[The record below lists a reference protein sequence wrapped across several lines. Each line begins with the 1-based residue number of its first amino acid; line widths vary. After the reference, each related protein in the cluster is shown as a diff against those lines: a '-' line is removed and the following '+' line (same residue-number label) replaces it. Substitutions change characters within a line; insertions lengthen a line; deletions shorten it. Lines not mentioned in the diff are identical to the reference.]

1 MHRRQLLIRSA
12 AAAAACAAPAVLR
25 AAAPAKVREFYA
37 PDGSMSDWALTNE
50 GKRVTVEGFMAPP
63 LKANSTFFVQ
73 TKMPMSV
80 CPFCETEAEWPDDIV
95 AVYTRRIYDVVPFN
109 RKIVT
114 TGVIELGPYRDP
126 DTRFLSMVRIA
137 EASVQRIR

>member
-1 MHRRQLLIRSA
+1 MHRRDLLCLTA
-12 AAAAACAAPAVLR
+12 AALAAPGVLR
-25 AAAPAKVREFYA
+25 AESPAKVREFYA
-37 PDGSMSDWALTNE
+37 PDGSMSDWARANE

-95 AVYTRRIYDVVPFN
+95 AVYTRRLYDVVPFN
-109 RKIVT
+109 RKILT

-137 EASVQRIR
+137 EASVQRAR